1 MLDDFI
7 KKAWDI
13 QNALEKRVQR
23 IGKGKYGRVF
33 KMARH
38 PEPEEYNRTAEIC
51 GIGIFIIGFIGF
63 LIMLIATHLAPW
75 IAQQLGI

>member
-1 MLDDFI
+1 MLDEFI

-13 QNALEKRVQR
+13 QNALEKRVKR

-38 PEPEEYNRTAEIC
+38 PEPEEYTRTAEIC
-51 GIGIFIIGFIGF
+51 GIGIS
-63 LIMLIATHLAPW
+63 
-75 IAQQLGI
+75 